1 MPVANLAA
9 HTPVAMKSPTILGDD
24 PYNSAA
30 AAKHVA
36 EMHSLSGSRAPLDNS
51 GRPAVDP
58 NAGPELQVRRPEPV
72 KSLEQKSVFESV
84 IKLDAPPP
92 IDFSGATPAAK
103 STGER

>member
-1 MPVANLAA
+1 
-9 HTPVAMKSPTILGDD
+9 
-24 PYNSAA
+24 
-30 AAKHVA
+30 
-36 EMHSLSGSRAPLDNS
+36 
-51 GRPAVDP
+51 
-58 NAGPELQVRRPEPV
+58 LQVRRPEPV